1 MFEIGEV
8 SADEQNEHKHLIEPT
23 ELQLLERL
31 CNGQFKMEPKEE
43 AKIYCYYKRDKPFL
57 MLAPHKVEIVRLQ
70 PLLLI
75 FRAVI
80 SHTEISVIKKLATPK
95 LRQAEVVDS
104 DAGKVVESVSYRS
117 SKSAWLNDAEHPLVS
132 RLNRRVHEMTNLDIK
147 SAEDLQVASY
157 GPGGHYAPHYDFF
170 TRNEVNPIAD
180 NDLFGNRV
188 ATVLFY
194 LTQPHAGGRTIFTDL
209 HVGVAPSEHDALFWY
224 NLHEDGSV
232 DLRTRHVG
240 KKK

>member
-1 MFEIGEV
+1 
-8 SADEQNEHKHLIEPT
+8 
-23 ELQLLERL
+23 
-31 CNGQFKMEPKEE
+31 
-43 AKIYCYYKRDKPFL
+43 
-57 MLAPHKVEIVRLQ
+57 MLAPHKVEIVRHQ

-80 SHTEISVIKKLATPK
+80 SHTEISIIKKLATPK

-117 SKSAWLNDAEHPLVS
+117 SKSAWLDDTEHPLVS
-132 RLNRRVHEMTNLDIK
+132 QLNRRVHEMTNLDIK

-157 GPGGHYAPHYDFF
+157 GTGGHYAPHYDFF
-170 TRNEVNPIAD
+170 TQNEVNPIA
-180 NDLFGNRV
+180 NDFFGNRV

-209 HVGVAPSEHDALFWY
+209 QLGVEPSEHDALFWY

-232 DLRTRHVG
+232 DMRTRHQKYG
-240 KKK
+240 N